1 MRCPTFRIAGAS
13 ETKRRG
19 QGDWCVVS
27 LCRYELRVIVWN
39 TSDVVLED
47 TSVTGEKMSDIY
59 VKGWISGLGVKQ
71 ATDVHYRSAFYGLF
85 FLALQHPHHAEASL
99 SPLFRANSVDRLLA
113 AMPVLVPGLTY

>member
-71 ATDVHYRSAFYGLF
+71 ATDVHYRSAFYGLPSSF
-85 FLALQHPHHAEASL
+85 FLAHQHPHHAEASL
-99 SPLFRANSVDRLLA
+99 SPLFQANSVDRLLA
-113 AMPVLVPGLTY
+113 AMRCWCQG